1 MQQRYIND
9 GVVIVQLLISQD
21 EATCDGNGRKKLCPV
36 YATFGNIR
44 AAERDFEWARVLIGY
59 IGSPNKNKKPA
70 RISHADWLRHKRNMH
85 QSSMAAMLESV
96 RRLARTGVKMRL
108 PGRDGVWRPMTA
120 IFSILHAA
128 YDDPE
133 SKKVTAVK
141 NKYTE
146 MPMFCI
152 RCAGD
157 TALAA

>member
-44 AAERDFEWARVLIGY
+44 AAERDFEWARV
-59 IGSPNKNKKPA
+59 
-70 RISHADWLRHKRNMH
+70 H
-85 QSSMAAMLESV
+85 
-96 RRLARTGVKMRL
+96 
-108 PGRDGVWRPMTA
+108 
-120 IFSILHAA
+120 
-128 YDDPE
+128 DDPE

-141 NKYTE
+141 DKYTE

>member
-36 YATFGNIR
+36 YATFANIR
-44 AAERDFEWARVLIGY
+44 AAERDFPWARVLVGY

-70 RISHADWLRHKRNMH
+70 CISQAEWLRHKRTMH
-85 QSSMAAMLESV
+85 QASMVAMLESV
-96 RRLARTGVKMRL
+96 RRLAPTGVRIQL

-120 IFSILHAA
+120 IFSLLHAA
-128 YDDPE
+128 YDEPE
-133 SKKVTAVK
+133 SKKVTGVK
-141 NKYTE
+141 DKYTD

-157 TALAA
+157 IASAA

>member
-44 AAERDFEWARVLIGY
+44 AAERDFEWARVLVGY

-85 QSSMAAMLESV
+85 QSSMTAMLESV

-128 YDDPE
+128 RR
-133 SKKVTAVK
+133 VR
-141 NKYTE
+141 
-146 MPMFCI
+146 M
-152 RCAGD
+152 
-157 TALAA
+157 